1 MSNFS
6 QPGNIFISCYKRLSS
21 YLAEELRELGYET
34 EHITS
39 TGIGLKGTLNDCM
52 LLNMKLRTA
61 SQVYYEVG
69 RFVADDPEA
78 MYDAAYVLEWE
89 EWLHAD
95 GYVSISSFVQ
105 HPSINNPMYANTK
118 LKDAVV
124 DRIRAKTNR
133 RPDTGPLLNKAV
145 VYLYW
150 TDTEGIIY
158 LDTSGETLAKH
169 GYRLYPGKAPM
180 LESLAA
186 ATILASRWDKESPFI
201 NPMCGSGTL
210 AIEAA
215 LIATNR
221 RPGLLRRNYAFMHL
235 KGFDKT
241 AYMEAVLDLEDE
253 VKEVPGL
260 FIHASDHNRE
270 AIRLARMNAEKAGV
284 DDYIQIDQFD
294 FRRTKLP
301 QPGAGGVVFLN
312 PEYGERLGEL
322 DDLVIMYKAIGDFL
336 KQECTG
342 YIGYVFTGN
351 LDLAKKIGLATKKKT
366 EFFNGRIDSRLLEF
380 ELYSGTLTEKLRVN
394 PPPAEI
400 TDAPEED

>member
-1 MSNFS
+1 
-6 QPGNIFISCYKRLSS
+6 
-21 YLAEELRELGYET
+21 
-34 EHITS
+34 
-39 TGIGLKGTLNDCM
+39 
-52 LLNMKLRTA
+52 
-61 SQVYYEVG
+61 
-69 RFVADDPEA
+69 
-78 MYDAAYVLEWE
+78 
-89 EWLHAD
+89 
-95 GYVSISSFVQ
+95 
-105 HPSINNPMYANTK
+105 MYANTK

-150 TDTEGIIY
+150 TDSEGIIY

-253 VKEVPGL
+253 ITEVPGL

-284 DDYIQIDQFD
+284 NDYIQIDQFD

-301 QPGAGGVVFLN
+301 QPGVAGVVFLN

-322 DDLVIMYKAIGDFL
+322 DDLVVMYKAIGDFL
-336 KQECTG
+336 KKECTG

-380 ELYSGTLTEKLRVN
+380 ELYSGTLTDKQK
-394 PPPAEI
+394 PAATAES
-400 TDAPEED
+400 AEELPEVD

>member
-1 MSNFS
+1 
-6 QPGNIFISCYKRLSS
+6 
-21 YLAEELRELGYET
+21 
-34 EHITS
+34 
-39 TGIGLKGTLNDCM
+39 
-52 LLNMKLRTA
+52 
-61 SQVYYEVG
+61 
-69 RFVADDPEA
+69 
-78 MYDAAYVLEWE
+78 
-89 EWLHAD
+89 
-95 GYVSISSFVQ
+95 
-105 HPSINNPMYANTK
+105 
-118 LKDAVV
+118 
-124 DRIRAKTNR
+124 
-133 RPDTGPLLNKAV
+133 
-145 VYLYW
+145 
-150 TDTEGIIY
+150 
-158 LDTSGETLAKH
+158 
-169 GYRLYPGKAPM
+169 M

-301 QPGAGGVVFLN
+301 QPGAAGVVFLN

-351 LDLAKKIGLATKKKT
+351 LDLAKKSVWLPRKKPSFLT
-366 EFFNGRIDSRLLEF
+366 VESTAACSSLNSIAARLP
-380 ELYSGTLTEKLRVN
+380 TN
-394 PPPAEI
+394 
-400 TDAPEED
+400 